1 MTITLTGLKEKNN
14 LNIHFK
20 QSGPLWAALFM
31 LYLFVSKG
39 GKLVPYDGFVMN
51 QFIKQGQ
58 FITNNY
64 LKNIYFKKN
73 VVYFSFTNAD
83 LKISINPN
91 FSYMTFEKRMLSNE
105 MERHFFIDF
114 LRSRIRNSKLLS
126 FEQLGFERT
135 AKLTLEKN
143 DEIGTKHL
151 YEIYIDIM
159 GKHSNIIIVEDNKIL
174 DAFKRIATR
183 YRNILPGEKFKLF
196 TSSKINPKTDLD
208 KLIHLHKN
216 FEGKISEFIYKNIQG
231 FSKIT
236 ANEVLFRANLED
248 RMFSEDDFLKIFKVI
263 RELLEEFEQNNIYIY
278 YEKNNPVEIS
288 AFKLNHL
295 GLKYR
300 TYVDVSLAI
309 SEYFEW
315 IEQKSYLF
323 QLKKSLENIVVNKI
337 SKLENVLT
345 KIEEEIRKNS
355 EYEKF
360 RKWGELL
367 KAYFYKIDNFQN
379 EVELQDWETGEKIK
393 IPLDDAKTPIENA
406 NYYFK
411 LYNKKKNKLKGLLER
426 KKFIEKE
433 LDYLYQ
439 IWYSINEIENERDI
453 EEIKKELVEIGLM
466 KEKKTKQKKFFE
478 RSVPRKTEYNGFIIY
493 IGKNNKQNDELVKKS
508 SKDDLW
514 LHAHGMPGAHVI
526 VKSGGKEIDEET
538 LKYAAQLAAGYS
550 KGRNSTNVPVDYT
563 KIKNVR
569 KTKDLRPGMVLYD
582 NYKTIYVN
590 PRRLDDV

>member
-1 MTITLTGLKEKNN
+1 MYDLWTGKEIKTITDLQKLSKVDLREMGVNLENWSVPVIDDVNNKSEVIVFLDIANIKESRQIIDYIKD
-14 LNIHFK
+14 NIHQTNLYVFPLTSK
-20 QSGPLWAALFM
+20 ESGL
-31 LYLFVSKG
+31 
-39 GKLVPYDGFVMN
+39 D
-51 QFIKQGQ
+51 
-58 FITNNY
+58 Y

-208 KLIHLHKN
+208 KLINLPKN

-263 RELLEEFEQNNIYIY
+263 RELLEEFEQNNLYIY

-337 SKLENVLT
+337 SKLENVL
-345 KIEEEIRKNS
+345 
-355 EYEKF
+355 
-360 RKWGELL
+360 
-367 KAYFYKIDNFQN
+367 
-379 EVELQDWETGEKIK
+379 
-393 IPLDDAKTPIENA
+393 
-406 NYYFK
+406 
-411 LYNKKKNKLKGLLER
+411 
-426 KKFIEKE
+426 
-433 LDYLYQ
+433 
-439 IWYSINEIENERDI
+439 
-453 EEIKKELVEIGLM
+453 
-466 KEKKTKQKKFFE
+466 
-478 RSVPRKTEYNGFIIY
+478 
-493 IGKNNKQNDELVKKS
+493 
-508 SKDDLW
+508 
-514 LHAHGMPGAHVI
+514 
-526 VKSGGKEIDEET
+526 
-538 LKYAAQLAAGYS
+538 
-550 KGRNSTNVPVDYT
+550 GRN
-563 KIKNVR
+563 
-569 KTKDLRPGMVLYD
+569 
-582 NYKTIYVN
+582 
-590 PRRLDDV
+590 